1 MKAKEIDVT
10 ILGKSFSF
18 MISGKI
24 NTDDFL
30 EIVNYVEENY
40 TKIRNNTDEYD
51 PFRLGLLTS
60 INITEE
66 FFHLKKENDKLK
78 SILDNI
84 DSIVT
89 TVDKGDVGQISFTKK
104 SKMERSN
111 G

>member
-1 MKAKEIDVT
+1 MKAKEIDVS

-18 MISGKI
+18 MISGNI

-30 EIVNYVEENY
+30 EIVNYVEEKY
-40 TKIRNNTDEYD
+40 RKIKDSTDEHD

-66 FFHLKKENDKLK
+66 FFHLKKENEKLN
-78 SILDNI
+78 SILSKI

-89 TVDKGDVGQISFTKK
+89 PEEKGEAGHISFVKK
-104 SKMERSN
+104 
-111 G
+111 

>member
-1 MKAKEIDVT
+1 MKTKEIDVS

-30 EIVNYVEENY
+30 EIVNHVEEKY
-40 TKIRNNTDEYD
+40 KKIKNSTDEHD

-66 FFHLKKENDKLK
+66 FFHLKTENEKLN
-78 SILDNI
+78 SILSKI

-89 TVDKGDVGQISFTKK
+89 TGEKGEVGSISFAKK
-104 SKMERSN
+104 
-111 G
+111 

>member
-10 ILGKSFSF
+10 LLGKSFSF
-18 MISGKI
+18 MISGNI

-30 EIVNYVEENY
+30 EIVNYVEEKY
-40 TKIRNNTDEYD
+40 KKIKDNTDEHD

-66 FFHLKKENDKLK
+66 FFHLKKENEKFN
-78 SILDNI
+78 SILSKI

-89 TVDKGDVGQISFTKK
+89 NGEKGEIGSIRFAKK
-104 SKMERSN
+104 
-111 G
+111 

>member
-1 MKAKEIDVT
+1 MKAKEIDVS

-30 EIVNYVEENY
+30 EIVNYVEEKYN
-40 TKIRNNTDEYD
+40 KIKNSTDEHD
-51 PFRLGLLTS
+51 LFRLGLLTS

-66 FFHLKKENDKLK
+66 FFHLKKENEKLN
-78 SILDNI
+78 SILSKI

-89 TVDKGDVGQISFTKK
+89 TGEKGEVGEISFAKK
-104 SKMERSN
+104 
-111 G
+111 

>member
-30 EIVNYVEENY
+30 EIVNHVEEKY
-40 TKIRNNTDEYD
+40 RKIKNSTDEHD

-66 FFHLKKENDKLK
+66 FFHLKKENEKLNT
-78 SILDNI
+78 ILSKI

-89 TVDKGDVGQISFTKK
+89 PGGKGKTGNISFAKK
-104 SKMERSN
+104 
-111 G
+111 

>member
-1 MKAKEIDVT
+1 MKAKEIDVNV
-10 ILGKSFSF
+10 LGKSFSF

-30 EIVNYVEENY
+30 EIVNHVEEKY
-40 TKIRNNTDEYD
+40 KKIKDGTDEHD

-66 FFHLKKENDKLK
+66 FFHLKKENEKLN
-78 SILDNI
+78 SILSKI

-89 TVDKGDVGQISFTKK
+89 TGEKGDIRNISFAKK
-104 SKMERSN
+104 
-111 G
+111 

>member
-1 MKAKEIDVT
+1 MKTKEIDVS

-30 EIVNYVEENY
+30 EILDFVEEKY
-40 TKIRNNTDEYD
+40 KKIKNSTEEHD
-51 PFRLGLLTS
+51 PFRVGLLTS

-66 FFHLKKENDKLK
+66 FFHLKKENNELR
-78 SILDNI
+78 SILSNI
-84 DSIVT
+84 GSIVT
-89 TVDKGDVGQISFTKK
+89 SGESGKIGEISFVKK
-104 SKMERSN
+104 SKMEKSN

>member
-1 MKAKEIDVT
+1 MKAKEIDVS

-30 EIVNYVEENY
+30 EIVNHVEEKY
-40 TKIRNNTDEYD
+40 KKIKNNTDEHD
-51 PFRLGLLTS
+51 PFKLGLLTS

-66 FFHLKKENDKLK
+66 FFHLKKENEKLN
-78 SILDNI
+78 SILSKI

-89 TVDKGDVGQISFTKK
+89 TGEMKEAGKISFAKK
-104 SKMERSN
+104 
-111 G
+111 

>member
-1 MKAKEIDVT
+1 MKNKEIDVS

-24 NTDDFL
+24 NTDDFF
-30 EIVNYVEENY
+30 EIVNYVEDKY
-40 TKIRNNTDEYD
+40 IRIKTGTDEHD

-66 FFHLKKENDKLK
+66 FFHLKKENEKLK
-78 SILDNI
+78 DFLSNI

-89 TVDKGDVGQISFTKK
+89 SGKGEDLSRISFSKK
-104 SKMERSN
+104 NKTEKTN
-111 G
+111 E